1 MQVSAVVSASGGG
14 KSPELGAN
22 KRNSAVITIREVAKE
37 SGFSSTTVS
46 IVLNNAPLALKL
58 RNYIPTTIESQ
69 RKPTVNKI
77 REWLQTIC
85 TKCGY
90 SIAPI
95 DLVRLD
101 NERVRCPE
109 CGKDFVP
116 VAKSTGRKELL

>member
-1 MQVSAVVSASGGG
+1 MLDTGARLCCSVRQRRPQIQALGGQG
-14 KSPELGAN
+14 RPV
-22 KRNSAVITIREVAKE
+22 VITIREVAKE

-95 DLVRLD
+95 DLVR
-101 NERVRCPE
+101 
-109 CGKDFVP
+109 
-116 VAKSTGRKELL
+116 